1 MGIRAV
7 ARVDMSIKRK
17 GGDMGERGIENGPN
31 EATARPPSSFE
42 APQISLPK
50 GGGAIRGIDEK
61 FTANPATGTG
71 SLSIP
76 LALTAGRSGFG
87 PQLSLSYDSGQ
98 GNGPFG
104 IGWSLSLPK
113 IEIRTDKGL
122 PCYGRA
128 DERRSHYRP
137 SEESDIF
144 VLSGAEDLVPELR
157 RDECGTLQIVELER
171 DGYCVR
177 RYRPRVEGL
186 FVRIERWTCRT
197 SGVAH
202 WRSISRD
209 NVLTVYGFDSDSRIA
224 DPADPTH
231 IFTWLICRSYDDRGN
246 AIVYHYSAENEY
258 GVDTGRPSECSR
270 SHTANRYLKRIR
282 YGNRVPLLFDSA
294 KSGCRASHVEQHDLN
309 GASWM
314 FEAVFDYGEAHYC
327 DTDPDETG
335 RVFARASLEPQSAW
349 IVRRDSFSTYRSG
362 FEIRTHR
369 LCRRVLMFHHFEH
382 ELGIPA
388 ALVRSMSFQ
397 YRENSIG
404 SFLERVTA
412 FGHRHL
418 GEGRYLTRSLAPAD
432 FVYTESPLKDPLFE
446 GHELKEVQPENLENL
461 PAAAGTDDYRFV
473 DLDGEGIS
481 GVLTEQDATWFYKP
495 NRGDG
500 RLGALE
506 TVSLRPSTAN
516 LRAGQLLMDLAGDGM
531 LDVVELSPAAGFYE
545 RTDDAKWEGFRPF
558 HSLPVQNWEDP
569 NLRFVDLTGDGMA
582 DMLITEDDAFTWHRS
597 LGEQG
602 FGPGIRVAVPL
613 EEERGPRVIFGDSTQ
628 SVYLAD
634 MTGDGL
640 VDLVRIRNGE
650 ICYWPNLGYG
660 HFGAKVVMEN
670 APWFDDADLFDQK
683 RIRLADTDGSGT
695 TDVIYLGRKHVQ
707 IYLNETGNAWRSA
720 HKLKVFPHVDDLAS
734 VTVADF
740 LGRGTACLLWSSSL
754 PGDFG
759 RHIRY
764 VDLMCGVKP
773 HLLSRTVNNLGAETR
788 IAYASSTQFYL
799 ADKAAGTPWVTRL
812 PFPVHV
818 VERVETYDHVSRNRF
833 VTRYSYHHG
842 FYDGEER
849 EFRGFGRVDQLDTEQ
864 FAALTKSGNFPVG
877 DNIDAA
883 SSVPPVLTRT
893 WFHTGAYLQG
903 GHISR
908 HLAHEYYQE
917 GSACNGEARL
927 SHEQIQAMLLN
938 DTVLP
943 EHLIPEEARE
953 ACRALKGSTLRQEIY
968 ALHGKKESSRPYSV
982 TENSL
987 TVRLIQARG
996 PNRHAVLFT
1005 HAREQL
1011 SFAYE
1016 RKLYDVEG
1024 CLRADPRVSHDVIL
1038 EVDDYGNVLKS
1049 VAIAYRRRLAA
1060 NGHDFQQRTLLT
1072 LTENDHTNAVDCPD
1086 AYRAPLPAEQR
1097 LFELRG
1103 LLPDSSARGV
1113 TNLFRFG
1120 EIARK
1125 VALLDDACHDI
1136 PFGDWRSDE
1145 GRVGRRL
1152 LKKTRILYR
1161 PNDLRELLPLSRLQS
1176 LALPGE
1182 NYRLATPARSLL
1194 EKIASDED
1202 ALRAEGGYVDLDG
1215 SGEWWAP
1222 SGRVFYSHEAGLDAT
1237 HELLRAAGHF
1247 FIPRRYVDPF
1257 GNSTNVVLDAYDL
1270 MPVETTDAV
1279 GNVTRAE
1286 IDYRVLAPRLQIDA
1300 NGNRSEAAFDALG
1313 LVTGTAVQGKD
1324 GDAEGDSL
1332 EGFDPD
1338 LDPRT
1343 VRAVLD
1349 DPRGASTRILGRAT
1363 TRVLYDVERYR
1374 RSNEPAFAATI
1385 VRETHESD
1393 LAEGQRTRTQVSL
1406 AFSDGF
1412 GREIQKKLQAEAGP
1426 VKPGGEVIAHRWI
1439 GSGWTIFNNKGKPV
1453 RKYEPF
1459 FSAAPDFEFAMVEG
1473 VSPILLYDPLGRVIA
1488 TLHPDHTFEKVVF
1501 DPWQQI
1507 TWDAN
1512 DTVLLNPKIDPDVG
1526 DLVSRLPDPDYLP
1539 TWYGSRIM
1547 GALGEVERNAALGA
1561 ARHAD
1566 TPAAA
1571 YFDSLGRSVLT
1582 VVDNGVDD
1590 DGKPRKYASLAV
1602 LDIEG
1607 NSRDVFDAL
1616 GRSVMRYD
1624 YDMAGRRVH
1633 QSSMEAGERWT
1644 FNDISGKPIRGWNSR
1659 LYMFRTEYDAL
1670 RRPVRQFVQG
1680 GDPYER
1686 NASAFPCEVLFEKTV
1701 YGDSDDSGLAE
1712 HRQRAANLRGRVFR
1726 HFDTAGVTTAD
1737 RYDFKGNVLQ
1747 TSRQFAIDYRSA
1759 PDWSKTPEFESRRF
1773 EGHSTYDALNRIV
1786 TSTSPDGSI
1795 YHPTYN
1801 DAGLIERI
1809 DVALRAAH
1817 CKAPP
1822 PGTSFVRNIDYNA
1835 RGQRTC
1841 VEYGNGAT
1849 TSIDYDP
1856 ATFRLAR
1863 LKTTRPVDRGALAT
1877 QVFADAACIQ
1887 DLRYYYDSVGNITEI
1902 LDRALRTVFH
1912 DNHRIDATSRYTYDA
1927 LYRLTAATG
1936 REHVLQSAFR
1946 LAPADDDYRDY
1957 PFAGVSAF
1965 GDLQSLE
1972 TYAESYEYDAV
1983 GNFLRAAHRS
1993 PHNNWTRGYAYEEG
2007 SLVEPNRHSNR
2018 LSYTQL
2024 GTDSQSLREAYL
2036 YDAHG
2041 NIVQMPHLP
2050 VMRWDFLD
2058 RLDASARQVVNCGAP
2073 ETTYYV
2079 YDSSG
2084 ARVRKVTE
2092 RANGS
2097 RKNERLYVG
2106 GFELFREFMAD
2117 GDQPALVRESLH
2129 VMDNQQRVAIVETL
2143 TIDRDAPLLSG
2154 LPLQRFQLGNHL
2166 GSASI
2171 ELDEV
2176 AGLVSYEEYSPYGTT
2191 VFQTGRS
2198 ASEVKLKRY
2207 RYTGKERDDENGFS
2221 YHGARYYAPWLGRWM
2236 SCDPIGVKGGDSL
2249 YWYCRNAPIN
2259 YSDPDGAEPFDPQAG
2274 NWFAKWL
2281 LYENDS
2287 PWRDAITNDNN
2298 LKVAQDVAAG
2308 TAILAASIATGG
2320 IAAELAAGAGLG
2332 ATAAGAVGGAEFAA
2346 TSVAGHSLY
2355 EGKTP
2360 TPGQVATE
2368 IAVGAVTGGAFG
2380 AVEQVAGRLAR
2391 AAVRPATSTGTEV
2404 AGTEARAAAS
2414 KVSAATE
2421 APAATPE
2428 ATPHVGASPG
2438 GPAPKTK
2445 VSVANA
2451 GKNKCVGDVCA
2462 LMKNNE
2468 LRAGPE
2474 SGYTTR
2480 DLETELGI
2488 EFGPLKSGKPNP
2500 LTATPEKAIPTIEK
2514 ATGLE
2519 VVNRK
2524 PIPLG
2529 VATAEGQYAVFLNKS
2544 HVIYAKIQNGGIQI
2558 LDPGVGKGWS
2568 SYESF
2573 LEYARTKPAIYG
2585 QNPGQN
2591 EAYLFRAKSK

>member
-1 MGIRAV
+1 MGKDRIESVSNKATE
-7 ARVDMSIKRK
+7 RV
-17 GGDMGERGIENGPN
+17 
-31 EATARPPSSFE
+31 PSSFE

-61 FTANPATGTG
+61 FTANPVTGTG

-87 PQLSLSYDSGQ
+87 PQHSLSYDSGQ

-128 DERRSHYRP
+128 DKKWSHYRR

-157 RDECGTLQIVELER
+157 RDECGTLQIVEFER
-171 DGYCVR
+171 DGFCVR

-186 FVRIERWTCRT
+186 FARIERWICRT
-197 SGVAH
+197 SGVVH

-209 NVLTVYGFDSDSRIA
+209 NVLTIYGFDAESRIA
-224 DPADPTH
+224 DPNDPMH
-231 IFTWLICRSYDDRGN
+231 IFSWLICRSYDDHGN
-246 AIVYHYSAENEY
+246 AIVYHYATENDY

-294 KSGCRASHVEQHDLN
+294 KSGCRASHVEPHDLDDAN
-309 GASWM
+309 WM
-314 FEAVFDYGEAHYC
+314 FEAVFDYGEEHYFEAA
-327 DTDPDETG
+327 PDETG
-335 RVFARASLEPQSAW
+335 RVFARASLDSQSEW
-349 IVRRDSFSTYRSG
+349 MVRSDSFSTYRSG

-369 LCRRVLMFHHFEH
+369 LCRRMLMFHHFEH
-382 ELGIPA
+382 ELGISA

-397 YRENSIG
+397 YREKSIG
-404 SFLERVTA
+404 SFLERVIS
-412 FGHRHL
+412 FGHRHVV
-418 GEGRYLTRSLAPAD
+418 EGRYLTRSLAPAD
-432 FVYTESPLKDPLFE
+432 FFYTDSPLEDPLFE
-446 GHELKEVQPENLENL
+446 GHELKEVQPESLANL

-500 RLGALE
+500 QLGALE
-506 TVSLRPSTAN
+506 TVSLRPSTAS
-516 LRAGQLLMDLAGDGM
+516 LGAGQQQLMDLAGDGM
-531 LDVVELSPAAGFYE
+531 LDVVELIPAAGFYE
-545 RTDDAKWEGFRPF
+545 RTEDAKWEGFRPF

-582 DMLITEDDAFTWHRS
+582 DVLITEDDAFTWHRS

-613 EEERGPRVIFGDSTQ
+613 KEDRGPRVIFGDGTQ

-640 VDLVRIRNGE
+640 TDLVRIRNGE

-695 TDVIYLGRKHVQ
+695 TDVIYLGRKYVQ
-707 IYLNETGNAWRSA
+707 IYLNETGNAWHSA

-740 LGRGTACLLWSSSL
+740 LGRGTSCLMWSSSL
-754 PGDFG
+754 LGDFG

-773 HLLSRTVNNLGAETR
+773 HLLSRTINNLGAETR

-799 ADKAAGTPWVTRL
+799 ADKAAGLPWVTRL

-842 FYDGEER
+842 FFDGEER
-849 EFRGFGRVDQLDTEQ
+849 EFRGFGRVDQLDTEKIGS
-864 FAALTKSGNFPVG
+864 FNNSSGRAECTNL
-877 DNIDAA
+877 DAA

-893 WFHTGAYLQG
+893 WFHTGVFLKAG
-903 GHISR
+903 RVST
-908 HLAHEYYQE
+908 HLAREYYRE
-917 GSACNGEARL
+917 GTPRNGENRL
-927 SHEQIQAMLLN
+927 PPKCADAMLLN

-943 EHLIPEEARE
+943 TDLAPEEARE
-953 ACRALKGSTLRQEIY
+953 ACRALKGSMLRQEIY
-968 ALHGKKESSRPYSV
+968 ALDGKNESNRPYSV
-982 TENSL
+982 TENNL
-987 TVRLIQARG
+987 TVRLIQTRG

-1024 CLRADPRVSHDVIL
+1024 RLRADPRVSHTVAL

-1049 VAIAYRRRLAA
+1049 VAIAYGRRLVA
-1060 NGHDFQQRTLLT
+1060 NSHDFQQRTLLT
-1072 LTENDHTNAVDCPD
+1072 LTENDHTNAIDCPD

-1097 LFELRG
+1097 LFELKG
-1103 LLPDSSARGV
+1103 LMPDSCARDV
-1113 TNLFRFG
+1113 TNLFRFD

-1125 VALLDDACHDI
+1125 VALLDDDCHDI
-1136 PFGDWRSDE
+1136 PFGDWRSDD

-1152 LKKTRILYR
+1152 LKKTRTLYR
-1161 PNDLRELLPLSRLQS
+1161 SNDLNELLPLGRLQS

-1182 NYRLATPARSLL
+1182 NYQLATPARSLL
-1194 EKIASDED
+1194 EKIASDEE

-1222 SGRVFYSHEAGLDAT
+1222 SGRVFYSHEVGLDST
-1237 HELLRAAGHF
+1237 HELHRAAAHF

-1257 GNSTNVVLDAYDL
+1257 GNATIVVLDAHDL
-1270 MPVETTDAV
+1270 MPVEITDAV

-1286 IDYRVLAPRLQIDA
+1286 IDYRVLAPRLQVDA
-1300 NGNRSEAAFDALG
+1300 NGNRSAAAFDALG

-1324 GDAEGDSL
+1324 GKAEGDSL

-1338 LDPRT
+1338 LDPLI
-1343 VRAVLD
+1343 VSAFLD
-1349 DPRGASTRILGRAT
+1349 DPRGASTRLLGRAT
-1363 TRVLYDVERYR
+1363 TRVLYDVERYQR
-1374 RSNEPAFAATI
+1374 LKEPAFAATI

-1393 LAEGQRTRTQVSL
+1393 LAEGQQARTQISI

-1426 VKPGGEVIAHRWI
+1426 IKTGGEVIPYRWI

-1459 FSAAPDFEFAMVEG
+1459 FSAAPDFEFAVIEG

-1488 TLHPDHTFEKVVF
+1488 TLQPDHTFEKVVF
-1501 DPWQQI
+1501 DPWRQI
-1507 TWDAN
+1507 TWDTN
-1512 DTVLLNPKIDPDVG
+1512 DTVFLNPKTDPDVG

-1539 TWYGSRIM
+1539 TWYAVRIT
-1547 GALGEVERNAALGA
+1547 GALGETQKNAALGA

-1566 TPAAA
+1566 TPAVVH
-1571 YFDSLGRSVLT
+1571 FDSLGRSVLT
-1582 VVDNGVDD
+1582 VVDNGVDEA
-1590 DGKPRKYASLAV
+1590 GKPCKYASLAV

-1607 NSRDVFDAL
+1607 NSKDVIDAL

-1624 YDMAGRRVH
+1624 YDMLGRRVY

-1644 FNDISGKPIRGWNSR
+1644 LNDIAGKPIRGWNSR
-1659 LYMFRTEYDAL
+1659 LFMFRTEYDAL

-1680 GDPYER
+1680 GDQYER
-1686 NASAFPCEVLFEKTV
+1686 NASAYSCEVLFERTI
-1701 YGDSDDSGLAE
+1701 YGDSDDSALTE
-1712 HRQRAANLRGRVFR
+1712 HRQHAANLRGRVFR

-1737 RYDFKGNVLQ
+1737 QYDFKGNLTQ
-1747 TSRQFAIDYRSA
+1747 TSRQFARDYRNT
-1759 PDWSKTPEFESRRF
+1759 PDWSRTQTLESRRF
-1773 EGHSTYDALNRIV
+1773 EGRTAYDALNRVVI
-1786 TSTSPDGSI
+1786 STSPDGSI
-1795 YHPTYN
+1795 YRPTYN
-1801 DAGLIERI
+1801 EAGLIERI
-1809 DVALRAAH
+1809 EVALRAEH
-1817 CKAPP
+1817 CKTPP
-1822 PGTSFVRNIDYNA
+1822 PWTSFLRNIDYNA
-1835 RGQRTC
+1835 RGQRTRI
-1841 VEYGNGAT
+1841 EYANGTT
-1849 TSIDYDP
+1849 TSIEYDP
-1856 ATFRLAR
+1856 TTFRLAR
-1863 LKTTRPVDRGALAT
+1863 LRTMRPADRETLAA
-1877 QVFADAACIQ
+1877 QIFADASCVQ
-1887 DLRYYYDSVGNITEI
+1887 DLYYHYDPVGNITEI
-1902 LDRALRTVFH
+1902 VDLALRTVFY
-1912 DNHRIDATSRYTYDA
+1912 DNHKVDAACRYTYDA

-1946 LAPADDDYRDY
+1946 LAPADDYRDY
-1957 PFAGVSAF
+1957 PFAGASAF

-1972 TYAESYEYDAV
+1972 SYAESYEYDAV

-1993 PHNNWTRGYAYEEG
+1993 PHNNWTRGYAYDQT
-2007 SLVEPNRHSNR
+2007 SLVEPHRRSNR
-2018 LSYTQL
+2018 LSRTQL
-2024 GTDSQSLREAYL
+2024 GTNGRSPNEIYL

-2058 RLDASARQVVNCGAP
+2058 HLAASSRQVVNCGTS

-2079 YDSSG
+2079 YDSNG
-2084 ARVRKVTE
+2084 DRVRKVTE

-2106 GFELFREFMAD
+2106 GFELYREFIVD
-2117 GDQPALVRESLH
+2117 GDQPALERETLH
-2129 VMDNQQRVAIVETL
+2129 VMDDQQRVAIVETL
-2143 TIDRDAPLLSG
+2143 TADRDDPLLSSV
-2154 LPLQRFQLGNHL
+2154 PLQRFQLTNHL

-2171 ELDEV
+2171 ELDE
-2176 AGLVSYEEYSPYGTT
+2176 AASIISYEEYSPYGTT
-2191 VFQTGRS
+2191 VFQAGRS

-2207 RYTGKERDDENGFS
+2207 RYTGKEREEENGFS
-2221 YHGARYYAPWLGRWM
+2221 YHGARYYAPWLGRWTA
-2236 SCDPIGVKGGDSL
+2236 CDPQGLVDGLDL
-2249 YWYCRNAPIN
+2249 YAYARTNPILG
-2259 YSDPDGAEPFDPQAG
+2259 SDPSGTDTITISEVTVVGRSQMQVAADLKAKTGIDAEELLKIEGGALKGSFSTWASDLEERLETNGILAPNEGPSPSQSAPPPLLSLEEEDPKVMAWKPWNPSPAELYDMELSKEDRTNEMLARAYPQFAG
-2274 NWFAKWL
+2274 RIHGAQRQEFF
-2281 LYENDS
+2281 
-2287 PWRDAITNDNN
+2287 
-2298 LKVAQDVAAG
+2298 LKVAPFL
-2308 TAILAASIATGG
+2308 I
-2320 IAAELAAGAGLG
+2320 
-2332 ATAAGAVGGAEFAA
+2332 
-2346 TSVAGHSLY
+2346 
-2355 EGKTP
+2355 
-2360 TPGQVATE
+2360 
-2368 IAVGAVTGGAFG
+2368 
-2380 AVEQVAGRLAR
+2380 
-2391 AAVRPATSTGTEV
+2391 
-2404 AGTEARAAAS
+2404 
-2414 KVSAATE
+2414 
-2421 APAATPE
+2421 
-2428 ATPHVGASPG
+2428 PG
-2438 GPAPKTK
+2438 GPEIRGASMITRAEEIATEFYGVASSQAQRTMAAPRLPVTFSTVTREGTTVINVNNPRIYKELVQAEEK
-2445 VSVANA
+2445 GLVSLGEGESIGRPPMRGDD
-2451 GKNKCVGDVCA
+2451 GKYLHAERQGE
-2462 LMKNNE
+2462 ME
-2468 LRAGPE
+2468 LRQDHGLFGPGDASSFPNPGCADCVRGGGIHGIKHLNP
-2474 SGYTTR
+2474 SGAPTR
-2480 DLETELGI
+2480 AGI
-2488 EFGPLKSGKPNP
+2488 EGVTEFSLLFWLFG
-2500 LTATPEKAIPTIEK
+2500 TTP
-2514 ATGLE
+2514 
-2519 VVNRK
+2519 
-2524 PIPLG
+2524 
-2529 VATAEGQYAVFLNKS
+2529 
-2544 HVIYAKIQNGGIQI
+2544 
-2558 LDPGVGKGWS
+2558 
-2568 SYESF
+2568 
-2573 LEYARTKPAIYG
+2573 
-2585 QNPGQN
+2585 
-2591 EAYLFRAKSK
+2591 RAPYR